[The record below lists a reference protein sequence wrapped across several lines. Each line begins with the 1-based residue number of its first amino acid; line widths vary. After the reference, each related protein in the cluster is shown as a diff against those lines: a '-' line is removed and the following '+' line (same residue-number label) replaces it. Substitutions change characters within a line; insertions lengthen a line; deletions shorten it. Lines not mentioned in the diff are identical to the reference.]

1 MSAPAFFLDRDGTI
15 NVDHDFVHQPSE
27 WEWIPGVPETLYKLQ
42 RSGFK
47 LIVVTNQ
54 SGVARRHF
62 SLQHVHELHAY
73 ADRLLQAYDVR
84 IDGWYVAPW
93 HPAFHEGKDPALL
106 AERKPGTALFER
118 AAREHDI
125 DLSRSFMAGD
135 KASDLKPAMELGM
148 RPVMLTSRFMND
160 ELRQWCREKDISIY
174 ENLPRAVQQL
184 F

>member
-1 MSAPAFFLDRDGTI
+1 MSQPAFFLDRDGTL
-15 NVDHDFVHQPSE
+15 NVDHDFVHRPDQ
-27 WEWIPGVPETLYKLQ
+27 WDWIPGVPETLYKLR

-54 SGVARRHF
+54 SGVARGHF
-62 SLQHVHELHAY
+62 SLQQVRELHAY
-73 ADRLLQAYDVR
+73 ADRLLEAYDVQ

-93 HPAFHEGKDPALL
+93 HPAFHDGKDPELL
-106 AERKPGTALFER
+106 KERKPGTLLFER

-148 RPVMLTSRFMND
+148 RPVMVTSRFMNH
-160 ELRQWCREKDISIY
+160 ELRQWCREKDITIY
-174 ENLPRAVQQL
+174 DDLPQAVQQL
-184 F
+184 L

>member
-15 NVDHDFVHQPSE
+15 NIDHDFVHQPSE
-27 WEWIPGVPETLYKLQ
+27 WNWIPGVPETLYKLQ
-42 RSGFK
+42 RGGFR

-54 SGVARRHF
+54 SGVARGRF
-62 SLQHVHELHAY
+62 SLQQVHELHAH

-93 HPAFHEGKDPALL
+93 HPDFHEGRDPALL
-106 AERKPGTALFER
+106 DERKPGTALFER

-125 DLSRSFMAGD
+125 DLSRSYMAGD
-135 KASDLKPAMELGM
+135 KATDLEPALHLGM
-148 RPVMLTSRFMND
+148 KPVMVSSRFMND
-160 ELRQWCREKDISIY
+160 ALRQWCSERDITIY
-174 ENLPRAVQQL
+174 DDLPRAVQQL